1 MDGKK
6 VETADVSVPDALA
19 IAVGFHRQ
27 GWLAPAEEI
36 YREVL
41 RLVPNEPNALHY
53 LGVLR
58 HQAGESDA
66 SVELIRAAI
75 AARPDWFDAYNN
87 LGNVLKETGRLEE
100 AAEAYRRA
108 SDLSPGDAGVR
119 NNLGVVLKVAGRL
132 DEAESTLRGALDADP
147 GSAEAWH
154 NLGNVLARRRCSD
167 EAIEAY
173 RKAVGLKPKRRES
186 WRNLAHSLAR
196 AGRREDARRVFDEW
210 EAFEPDNPGARHLRA
225 AILGEDRPDRA
236 NDSYV
241 RDLFAGMA
249 GEFDTRLAGLDYRAP
264 EIVASELDRILGAPR
279 GDLGV
284 LDAGAGTGLC
294 GRLLRSRAARMVA
307 VDLSKEMLALAAKRG
322 VYDRIETAELTAW
335 LASEDERFDLA
346 VSADTLVYFG
356 ALESVLAGFARVLRP
371 AGLLAFTLER
381 APDEP
386 AGTFRL
392 DPHGR
397 YSHAESYVRR
407 TLSAAGFDDV
417 ALKQVVPRM
426 ELGEPVDGL
435 LVTARR
441 RSETD

>member
-6 VETADVSVPDALA
+6 VETAQVSVPDALE

-27 GWLAPAEEI
+27 GWLGPAEEI

-58 HQAGESDA
+58 HQAGDSEG
-66 SVELIRAAI
+66 SVALIQAAI
-75 AARPDWFDAYNN
+75 VARPDWFDAHNN
-87 LGNVLKETGRLEE
+87 LGNILKETGRLDA

-108 SDLSPGDAGVR
+108 ADLAPADAGVR
-119 NNLGVVLKVAGRL
+119 NNLGVVLKAAGRL
-132 DEAESTLRGALDADP
+132 DEAEATLRGALEADP
-147 GSAEAWH
+147 KSAEAWH
-154 NLGNVLARRRCSD
+154 NLGNVLARQRRGD
-167 EAIEAY
+167 HAIEAY
-173 RKAVGLKPKRRES
+173 RKAVGLRPKRRES

-196 AGRREDARRVFDEW
+196 AGRREDARKVFDEW
-210 EAFEPDNPGARHLRA
+210 EAFEPDNPGAKHLRA
-225 AILGEDRPDRA
+225 AILGEERPDRA
-236 NDSYV
+236 NDTYV

-264 EIVASELDRILGAPR
+264 EIVAEELDRSLGPAR
-279 GDLGV
+279 GDLAV

-294 GRLLRSRAARMVA
+294 GLLLRPRAARMVA
-307 VDLSKEMLALAAKRG
+307 VDLSKEMLALAGKRG
-322 VYDRIETAELTAW
+322 VYDRIEVAELTAW
-335 LASEDERFDLA
+335 LASDAETFDLA
-346 VSADTLVYFG
+346 ISADTLVYFG
-356 ALESVLAGFARVLRP
+356 ALESVFAGFARVLRP
-371 AGLLAFTLER
+371 SGLLAFTLER
-381 APDEP
+381 APDDS

-397 YSHAESYVRR
+397 YSHTETYVRR
-407 TLSAAGFDDV
+407 TLTEAGFDEI
-417 ALKQVVPRM
+417 ALRRVVPRT

-441 RSETD
+441 NGPA